1 MGALRRTLY
10 LEAAAWAIVGTGLAA
25 APRFVVNTVGNQPS
39 FPDDAWLRIVG
50 VQALGLAMLMVLVAH
65 RLEELWW
72 WSWAFALVTAL
83 VGAVAILNAAFGLAP
98 RQSSVLW
105 WVFAGVSLG
114 FAYSLLYGLYLAS
127 RERPLP

>member
-10 LEAAAWAIVGTGLAA
+10 LEAAAWAIVGVALAA
-25 APRFVVNTVGNQPS
+25 APRFVINTVGNQPS

-50 VQALGLAMLMVLVAH
+50 VQAVGLAMLMVLVAQ

-98 RQSSVLW
+98 RQSGVLW
-105 WVFAGVSLG
+105 WAFAGVAVAFASSLV
-114 FAYSLLYGLYLAS
+114 YGLYRAS
-127 RERPLP
+127 RERSLP